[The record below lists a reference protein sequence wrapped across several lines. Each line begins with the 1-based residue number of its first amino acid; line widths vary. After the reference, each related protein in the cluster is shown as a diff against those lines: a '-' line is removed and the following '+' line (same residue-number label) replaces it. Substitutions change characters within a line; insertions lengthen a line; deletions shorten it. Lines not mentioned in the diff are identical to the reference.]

1 MINRWSGEVM
11 LLIDAIRC
19 VKRKATQFLSSRASN
34 WIVFLQFSVT
44 LFPNLP
50 VPAFLPAKC
59 LQSADARIRF
69 FYCQWHLS
77 SLRLPNTNAKNIF
90 NFVPARKNTI
100 LSTCPKIETN
110 LVARTQTTEE
120 ITTNYTSIRTME
132 KVSSLIRTY
141 VTTKTGISESSTRLA
156 EKSIIQLSA
165 FLQSFGWSWT

>member
-1 MINRWSGEVM
+1 M
-11 LLIDAIRC
+11 
-19 VKRKATQFLSSRASN
+19 Q
-34 WIVFLQFSVT
+34 
-44 LFPNLP
+44 
-50 VPAFLPAKC
+50 
-59 LQSADARIRF
+59 
-69 FYCQWHLS
+69 
-77 SLRLPNTNAKNIF
+77 KNIF

-165 FLQSFGWSWT
+165 FLQSFG